1 MMAAATRYGVVAL
14 LVVCGP
20 CHQVQATEAGSP
32 FVLEANG
39 GWQGPIGYGG
49 LALVYDRGGMLSA
62 GFGIG
67 VDAESSDSFPPVG
80 VFGRVRALRA
90 GPFALGLAVA
100 LSRGHYGSRRVYS
113 RMDYTW
119 EDLRW
124 TWEPGYRA
132 TGAVAA
138 ELTGQRWSLRVEG
151 GVGYLLNQPTCTYDT
166 SIEYY
171 GGSCDSPAIPVAYHF
186 AVQPGR
192 VLPTV
197 TASVGYRFGVADRNA
212 DSSPISPVYRSPST
226 ALLLPLLSTL
236 GSLAAGTGLLYASQ
250 GHSGSLQT
258 GAIMAFT
265 LGLSIAP
272 ATGHLYA
279 GEYGHALLTTTVRV
293 AAGALAMWVFI
304 NSIPKDCSPGQCST
318 QLGSEGPVLAL
329 VLALVVPAAAVNDIA
344 DAPAA
349 ARRANERHGLQL
361 GLVPVLAT
369 AGPAPQR
376 GLALAGQF

>member
-1 MMAAATRYGVVAL
+1 VAAL
-14 LVVCGP
+14 LVVCGV
-20 CHQVQATEAGSP
+20 CHQVQANDSGST

-49 LALVYDRGGMLSA
+49 LALVYDQGGMLSA

-67 VDAESSDSFPPVG
+67 IDAESSDSFPPVG

-90 GPFALGLAVA
+90 GPFALGLAVT
-100 LSRGHYGSRRVYS
+100 LSRGHYGSAREYS
-113 RMDYTW
+113 RMYYTW

-138 ELTGQRWSLRVEG
+138 ELAGQRWSLRVEG
-151 GVGYLLNQPTCTYDT
+151 GVGYLLNQPRCTYHTTVD
-166 SIEYY
+166 YY
-171 GGSCDSPAIPVAYHF
+171 DGSCDSPAIPAAYHF

-197 TASVGYRFGVADRNA
+197 TASVGYRFGVVDHNA
-212 DSSPISPVYRSPST
+212 DGWPVSPFYRSPST
-226 ALLLPLLSTL
+226 ALQLPLFSTL
-236 GSLAAGTGLLYASQ
+236 GSLALGTGLLYASQ
-250 GHSGSLQT
+250 GHSGSSQT
-258 GAIMAFT
+258 GAIAAFT

-279 GEYGHALLTTTVRV
+279 GEYGRALLTTTVRV
-293 AAGALAMWVFI
+293 AAGALAAWVFM
-304 NSIPKDCSPGQCST
+304 NSIPKDCSPGECHT
-318 QLGSEGPVLAL
+318 QFGSEGPVLAIM
-329 VLALVVPAAAVNDIA
+329 LALVVPATAVNDIA
-344 DAPAA
+344 DAPGA

-361 GLVPVLAT
+361 ALVPVLASG
-369 AGPAPQR
+369 GPVPQR